1 MIPRPEIQWHPG
13 RPSSSCPTFEMLLSD
28 QSGKPKRV
36 KKVLAPKMLL
46 LSAVAVHCCLPMN
59 NLPH

>member
-36 KKVLAPKMLL
+36 RKVLAPKMLL
-46 LSAVAVHCCLPMN
+46 LSAVAVACQ
-59 NLPH
+59 